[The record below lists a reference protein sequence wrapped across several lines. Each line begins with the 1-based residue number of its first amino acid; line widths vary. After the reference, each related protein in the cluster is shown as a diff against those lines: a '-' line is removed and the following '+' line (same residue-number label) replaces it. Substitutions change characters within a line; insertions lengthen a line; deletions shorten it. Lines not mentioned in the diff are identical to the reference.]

1 MKKREKKSSRNES
14 FSFFLLFFFRATMA
28 RCKYLSRNV
37 FASLMIGIAVAA
49 ALSSVLPR
57 TEALGSLQ
65 NLLPEGVDQAQMAKL
80 IPLFTTAL
88 TTCGDSSTFIDAI
101 NLFTGQQEFITS
113 ATQMFNEFEKRFDQS
128 GKDGEKTQSPMSN
141 PYVYGALD
149 LLTSRNMTDFIR
161 DPNLAKLSNSL
172 NLTCIVNYPALDKV
186 IQENAEE
193 NIKKSKELDA
203 GYNSLDKL
211 SYIIQGGLLSDV
223 GTKIVPAFV
232 GCGGDLK
239 SLLEFTQAIAFWI
252 RGNRDADAKL
262 NPKLVQSYKE
272 GSSEIPFLKTYMEE
286 TPEEVYAAFQC
297 AKRFQ

>member
-1 MKKREKKSSRNES
+1 MPS
-14 FSFFLLFFFRATMA
+14 LLAVQLKCLMSLRKGLTSPERTA
-28 RCKYLSRNV
+28 RRHRVRC
-37 FASLMIGIAVAA
+37 
-49 ALSSVLPR
+49 
-57 TEALGSLQ
+57 
-65 NLLPEGVDQAQMAKL
+65 L
-80 IPLFTTAL
+80 IPTCTVRERVLVSTRKLFL
-88 TTCGDSSTFIDAI
+88 FLHSTKKGGETHCTDYQLVCVCARAAI
-101 NLFTGQQEFITS
+101 
-113 ATQMFNEFEKRFDQS
+113 
-128 GKDGEKTQSPMSN
+128 
-141 PYVYGALD
+141 GALD
-149 LLTSRNMTDFIR
+149 LLTSRNMTNFIR

-232 GCGGDLK
+232 NCGGDLK